1 MHKDIVVRQLP
12 NFINGDFVE
21 TGDTFDVLYPV
32 TGEVT
37 AQAHRAGQAEVD
49 AAVAAARAALTG
61 PWGGLAQA
69 ERSSMMR
76 AIADGIVKR
85 FDDFLEAEVLD
96 TGKPKAVAS
105 HVDIPRG
112 GANFATFADIVK
124 DHPTEAFRLDTPDG
138 AGALNYGV
146 RRPRGVIGVIS
157 PWNLPL
163 LLMTW
168 KVGPALACGNTVV
181 VKPSEVTPSTATL
194 LGEVMNEVGVPA
206 GVFNV
211 VHGFGET
218 GAMITSHP
226 DVDGI
231 TFTGETGTGSIILKA
246 VAPTL
251 KASSMEMGG
260 KNAGIVFED
269 ADLDLA
275 VAELGRSC
283 FLNTG
288 QVCLGTE
295 RVYVHESIFDT
306 VASRLVDYAKNELRY
321 GYPDDPSTNFGP
333 VVSDEHRDKVL
344 SYYKLAE
351 QEGATVLHGGGA
363 PVFGDERDGGS
374 WVEPTIWTG
383 LAHDSRV
390 ATEEIF
396 GPAVAL
402 IPFRDEDEVVRLA
415 NDTRYGLAATFF
427 STDVSRV
434 HRVAPRLEAGI
445 VWVNSWFLR
454 DLRTAFGG
462 MKQSGIGREG
472 GVHGLEF
479 YTEMTN
485 VCVKIGT

>member
-1 MHKDIVVRQLP
+1 MIREH
-12 NFINGDFVE
+12 
-21 TGDTFDVLYPV
+21 
-32 TGEVT
+32 
-37 AQAHRAGQAEVD
+37 A
-49 AAVAAARAALTG
+49 
-61 PWGGLAQA
+61 
-69 ERSSMMR
+69 
-76 AIADGIVKR
+76 
-85 FDDFLEAEVLD
+85 
-96 TGKPKAVAS
+96 
-105 HVDIPRG
+105 
-112 GANFATFADIVK
+112 
-124 DHPTEAFRLDTPDG
+124 TEAFHMDTPDG
-138 AGALNYGV
+138 GGALNYGL

-163 LLMTW
+163 LLLTW

-181 VKPSEVTPSTATL
+181 AKPSEVTPSTGTL
-194 LGEVMNEVGVPA
+194 LGEVMNEVGVPE
-206 GVFNV
+206 GVYNV

-218 GAMITSHP
+218 GALITSHP
-226 DVDGI
+226 EVDGI

-251 KASSMEMGG
+251 KAASMEMGG

-275 VAELGRSC
+275 IKELGRSC

-295 RVYVHESIFDT
+295 RVYVHESVFDE
-306 VASRLVDYAKNELRY
+306 VAERLVEYAKQELHY
-321 GYPDDPSTNFGP
+321 GYPDDPKTNFGP
-333 VVSDEHRDKVL
+333 VVSDEHRDKVR

-351 QEGATVLHGGGA
+351 EEGATVLHGGGA
-363 PVFGDERDGGS
+363 PKFDDERDGGS

-383 LAHDSRV
+383 LSNDSRV

-402 IPFRDEDEVVRLA
+402 IPFTDEDEVIKLT
-415 NDTRYGLAATFF
+415 NDTDYGLAATFF
-427 STDVSRV
+427 STNASRV
-434 HRVAPRLEAGI
+434 HRVAPQLEAGI

-462 MKQSGIGREG
+462 MKHSGIGREG

-479 YTEMTN
+479 YTETTN
-485 VCVKIGT
+485 VCVKI

>member
-1 MHKDIVVRQLP
+1 MHKQITPRNVA
-12 NFINGDFVE
+12 NFINGEYVE
-21 TGDTFDVLYPV
+21 TGDIFETLYPV

-37 AQAHRAGQAEVD
+37 ARVHAAGQAEVD
-49 AAVAAARAALTG
+49 AAVAAARSALVG
-61 PWGGLAQA
+61 PWGQLKTDERIGLVLD
-69 ERSSMMR
+69 
-76 AIADGIVKR
+76 IANGINKR
-85 FDDFLEAEVLD
+85 FDEFLELEVLD
-96 TGKPKAVAS
+96 TGKPYSVAS

-112 GANFATFADIVK
+112 AANFKAFAHTLK
-124 DHPTEAFRLDTPDG
+124 EHATEAFRMETPDG
-138 AGALNYGV
+138 NGAWNFGV
-146 RRPRGVIGVIS
+146 RRPRGVIGIIS

-168 KVGPALACGNTVV
+168 KAGPALAMGNTVV
-181 VKPSEVTPSTATL
+181 VKPSEVTPSTAAL

-206 GVFNV
+206 GVYNV
-211 VHGFGET
+211 VNGFGKT

-231 TFTGETGTGSIILKA
+231 TFTGETSTGSIILKA
-246 VAPTL
+246 TADTL
-251 KASSMEMGG
+251 KATSMEMGG

-275 VAELGRSC
+275 IAELGRSC

-295 RVYVHESIFDT
+295 RVYVHESIFDQ
-306 VASRLVDYAKNELRY
+306 VRDGLKNYVDTCLKY
-321 GYPDDPSTNFGP
+321 GYPDDDTMNFGP

-351 QEGATVLHGGGA
+351 EEGATVVTGGGA
-363 PVFGDERDGGS
+363 PKFGDERDGGS

-390 ATEEIF
+390 AQEEVF
-396 GPAVAL
+396 GPCVAL
-402 IPFRDEDEVVRLA
+402 IPFTDEDEVIKLA
-415 NDTRYGLAATFF
+415 NDTKYGLSATFF
-427 STDVSRV
+427 SKDASRV
-434 HRVAPRLEAGI
+434 LRVAPQLEAGI

-462 MKQSGIGREG
+462 MKHSGIGREG

-479 YTEMTN
+479 YTEISN
-485 VCVKIGT
+485 VCIKI

>member
-1 MHKDIVVRQLP
+1 MHKVITPRNVA
-12 NFINGDFVE
+12 NFINGQYVE

-37 AQAHRAGQAEVD
+37 AHVHTAGQAEVD
-49 AAVAAARAALTG
+49 AAVAAARAALSG
-61 PWGGLAQA
+61 PWGQLTTDQRI
-69 ERSSMMR
+69 ELVLD
-76 AIADGIVKR
+76 IANGITKR
-85 FDDFLEAEVLD
+85 FDDFLELEVLD
-96 TGKPKAVAS
+96 TGKPYSVAS

-112 GANFATFADIVK
+112 AANFKAFAHTLKEHATE
-124 DHPTEAFRLDTPDG
+124 TFRMDTPDG
-138 AGALNYGV
+138 NGAWNFGV
-146 RRPRGVIGVIS
+146 RRPRGVIGIIS

-168 KVGPALACGNTVV
+168 KAGPALAMGNTVV
-181 VKPSEVTPSTATL
+181 VKPSEVTPSTASL

-206 GVFNV
+206 GVYNV
-211 VHGFGET
+211 VNGFGRT

-231 TFTGETGTGSIILKA
+231 TFTGETVTGSIIIKA
-246 VAPTL
+246 TADTL
-251 KASSMEMGG
+251 KATSMEMGG

-275 VAELGRSC
+275 VKELGRSC

-295 RVYVHESIFDT
+295 RVYVHESIFGQVRD
-306 VASRLVDYAKNELRY
+306 RLKDYAENELTY
-321 GYPDDPSTNFGP
+321 GYPDDDAMNFGP

-344 SYYKLAE
+344 SYYRLAE
-351 QEGATVLHGGGA
+351 EEGATVVTGGGA
-363 PVFGDERDGGS
+363 PTFGDERDGGS

-402 IPFRDEDEVVRLA
+402 IPFTDEDEVIRLA
-415 NDTRYGLAATFF
+415 NDTKYGLSATFF
-427 STDVSRV
+427 TKDMSRAL
-434 HRVAPRLEAGI
+434 RVAPQLEAGI

-454 DLRTAFGG
+454 DLRTSFGG
-462 MKQSGIGREG
+462 MKHSGIGREG

-479 YTEMTN
+479 YTEISN
-485 VCVKIGT
+485 VCIKI

>member
-1 MHKDIVVRQLP
+1 MHKQITPRNVA
-12 NFINGDFVE
+12 NFINGEYVE
-21 TGDTFDVLYPV
+21 TGDIFETLYPV

-37 AQAHRAGQAEVD
+37 ARVHAAGQAEVD
-49 AAVAAARAALTG
+49 AAVAAARSALVG
-61 PWGGLAQA
+61 PWGQLKTDERIGLVLD
-69 ERSSMMR
+69 
-76 AIADGIVKR
+76 IANGINKR
-85 FDDFLEAEVLD
+85 FDEFLELEVLD
-96 TGKPKAVAS
+96 TGKPYSVAS

-112 GANFATFADIVK
+112 AANFKAFAHTLK
-124 DHPTEAFRLDTPDG
+124 EHGTEAFRMETPDG
-138 AGALNYGV
+138 NGAWNFGV
-146 RRPRGVIGVIS
+146 RRPRGVIGIIS

-168 KVGPALACGNTVV
+168 KAGPALAMGNTVV
-181 VKPSEVTPSTATL
+181 VKPSEVTPSTAAL

-206 GVFNV
+206 GVYNV
-211 VHGFGET
+211 VNGFGKT

-231 TFTGETGTGSIILKA
+231 TFTGETSTGSIILKA
-246 VAPTL
+246 TADTL
-251 KASSMEMGG
+251 KATSMEMGG

-275 VAELGRSC
+275 IAELGRSC

-295 RVYVHESIFDT
+295 RVYVHESIFDQ
-306 VASRLVDYAKNELRY
+306 VRDGLKNYVDTCLKY
-321 GYPDDPSTNFGP
+321 GYPDDDTMNFGP

-351 QEGATVLHGGGA
+351 EEGATVVTGGGA
-363 PVFGDERDGGS
+363 PKFGDERDGGS

-390 ATEEIF
+390 AQEEVF
-396 GPAVAL
+396 GPCVAL
-402 IPFRDEDEVVRLA
+402 IPFTDEDEVIKLA
-415 NDTRYGLAATFF
+415 NDTKYGLSATFF
-427 STDVSRV
+427 SKDASRV
-434 HRVAPRLEAGI
+434 LRVAPQLEAGI

-462 MKQSGIGREG
+462 MKHSGIGREG

-479 YTEMTN
+479 YTEISN
-485 VCVKIGT
+485 VCIKI